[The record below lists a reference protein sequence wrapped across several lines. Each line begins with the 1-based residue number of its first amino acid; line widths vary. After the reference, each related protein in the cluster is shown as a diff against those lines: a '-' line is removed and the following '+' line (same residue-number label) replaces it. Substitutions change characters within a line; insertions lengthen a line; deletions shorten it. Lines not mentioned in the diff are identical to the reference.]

1 LQEIVRGMF
10 LNNREE
16 LEILRD
22 LEANA
27 LATFDAVQRADWNG
41 LCTCVAT
48 NWTLNK
54 RLDAGTN
61 TPGVQAILDQIGDYL
76 AGAKLLGAGGGG
88 YLLMMAKD
96 EDAAIRIRQTLTAN
110 PPNAKARFVNFDLS
124 TTGLEVTR
132 S

>member
-1 LQEIVRGMF
+1 M
-10 LNNREE
+10 
-16 LEILRD
+16 D
-22 LEANA
+22 K
-27 LATFDAVQRADWNG
+27 T
-41 LCTCVAT
+41 
-48 NWTLNK
+48 
-54 RLDAGTN
+54 
-61 TPGVQAILDQIGDYL
+61 GDYL

-96 EDAAIRIRQTLTAN
+96 EDTAARIRQILTAN